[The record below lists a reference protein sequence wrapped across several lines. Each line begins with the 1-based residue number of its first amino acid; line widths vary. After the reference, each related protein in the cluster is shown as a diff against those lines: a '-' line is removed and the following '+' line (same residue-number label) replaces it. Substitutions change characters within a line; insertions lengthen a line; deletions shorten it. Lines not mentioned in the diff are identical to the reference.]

1 MDCWDQH
8 DKGNVMVTP
17 PPLKNDCF
25 ALPPGVDWTPVDD
38 ALAQLKSTLRCVV
51 STETVDISRLRT
63 KLKEDPKNP
72 QLIKTIYGAGY
83 IFLGDV
89 SWDR

>member
-8 DKGNVMVTP
+8 DKGVMVTP

-38 ALAQLKSTLRCVV
+38 ALAQLKSALRCVV
-51 STETVDISRLRT
+51 ST
-63 KLKEDPKNP
+63 K
-72 QLIKTIYGAGY
+72 QLIFKGT
-83 IFLGDV
+83 
-89 SWDR
+89 

>member
-8 DKGNVMVTP
+8 DKGGVMVTP

-38 ALAQLKSTLRCVV
+38 ALAQLKSALRCVV
-51 STETVDISRLRT
+51 STETVDISKARNRFC
-63 KLKEDPKNP
+63 
-72 QLIKTIYGAGY
+72 GAGCERPTC
-83 IFLGDV
+83 IATQGEL
-89 SWDR
+89 SS